1 MGGTGNRI
9 KIEGDINHIMIDA
22 NDCPTST
29 EDEIVVHKHNQ
40 KRKHSP
46 PLQVHIQ
53 VRESQKDIFAGMGP
67 KEENGLKGKRLYD
80 TMHKNK
86 IDQVRGLLRTSKDI
100 DDQNINTNNM
110 K

>member
-1 MGGTGNRI
+1 
-9 KIEGDINHIMIDA
+9 
-22 NDCPTST
+22 
-29 EDEIVVHKHNQ
+29 
-40 KRKHSP
+40 
-46 PLQVHIQ
+46 
-53 VRESQKDIFAGMGP
+53 MGP